1 MKYLRTF
8 FEKINCKMASNKLK
22 KNLPLMKILESKLK
36 NKKKIEEFYSL
47 IDCLGDKSL
56 EFLAECVQNGINPD
70 FVSKLPAKEK
80 SAYLK
85 KITPFK
91 KDIKK
96 VIKKTTSSKK
106 KRKIIQ
112 KGSGWFLPILSSVI
126 PLISDLIFNK

>member
-1 MKYLRTF
+1 
-8 FEKINCKMASNKLK
+8 MATNKLK
-22 KNLPLMKILESKLK
+22 KNLPLMKVLESKLK
-36 NKKKIEEFYSL
+36 NKKKIEEFHSL
-47 IDCLGDKSL
+47 IECLGDKSL

-70 FVSKLPAKEK
+70 FVSKLPTKEK
-80 SAYLK
+80 TAYLK

>member
-1 MKYLRTF
+1 
-8 FEKINCKMASNKLK
+8 MADSRLK

-36 NKKKIEEFYSL
+36 NKKNIVEFQTL

-56 EFLAECVQNGINPD
+56 EFLSECVQNGINPD
-70 FVSKLPAKEK
+70 FVEKLPSKEK
-80 SAYLK
+80 ARYLK
-85 KITPFK
+85 KISPYK

-96 VIKKTTSSKK
+96 IVKKNTSLKK

-126 PLISDLIFNK
+126 PLISDLIFGKK